1 MHERKS
7 NDNTESSPGTRSI
20 HTEIRMDSKVSSG
33 KKKSKSK
40 GKSPDKSNTKISKR
54 SRKSNS
60 PEQTEPTPETNRIS
74 KARNNE
80 GSEVRQHKTIPQPKK
95 YLKNDFLPDELRN
108 A

>member
-20 HTEIRMDSKVSSG
+20 RTEIRMDSKVSSG
-33 KKKSKSK
+33 KKKSKFNTQD
-40 GKSPDKSNTKISKR
+40 PDKSNTKVSKR

-60 PEQTEPTPETNRIS
+60 PEQTEPTPETNQIS
-74 KARNNE
+74 KTTNNE
-80 GSEVRQHKTIPQPKK
+80 GSKVRQHNTISQPKK